1 MYAWIDG
8 IHVRVRLDEDKLCLL
23 VVVGMRADGTKEL
36 VTLADGHRESACA
49 WADMLGDC
57 AAVTCP
63 LQYPRWGAVRWGSG
77 RRSGRCPQ
85 TPARS
90 RPGRRIATGNRHD

>member
-49 WADMLGDC
+49 WADMRHRNMP
-57 AAVTCP
+57 APVPAV
-63 LQYPRWGAVRWGSG
+63 G
-77 RRSGRCPQ
+77 GRCVGVLGGAAGGVP
-85 TPARS
+85 
-90 RPGRRIATGNRHD
+90 RHPRGHDRVAA